1 MFETVRQEAKGRIRT
16 ARMQRQVAL
25 DELTEKRLEV
35 QRLEDRIEG
44 LTKVEED
51 YFALLDHF
59 GDTYDLG

>member
-1 MFETVRQEAKGRIRT
+1 MFETVRKEAKGRIRT

-25 DELTEKRLEV
+25 DELVEKRLEV
-35 QRLEDRIEG
+35 QRLEDRIEA

-51 YFALLDHF
+51 YSALLDHF

>member
-1 MFETVRQEAKGRIRT
+1 MFETVRQEAKSRIRT
-16 ARMQRQVAL
+16 ARVQRQVAL
-25 DELTEKRLEV
+25 DELVEKRLEV
-35 QRLEDRIEG
+35 QRLEDRIEA